1 MQQEDRGAVF
11 REAVAALVEAERA
24 YLAQVTPNGAVT
36 GLTRQGEGA
45 PVEDIL
51 TEAFKDIVPPEQV
64 AVAVRG
70 RQ

>member
-1 MQQEDRGAVF
+1 M
-11 REAVAALVEAERA
+11 EAERA

-45 PVEDIL
+45 PVDDL
-51 TEAFKDIVPPEQV
+51 LAEAFKDIVPPGQV